1 MERGASGVRKGEGGA
16 VGLDFAQVDMDVVG
30 PLQMLSNVWSLEI
43 PQLEEKSAF
52 IRKGV
57 SEGGGRV
64 VSAHIL
70 TRFVCVCVY
79 VCLCVCFHPLPPG
92 GQGVQHCCICLFFLL
107 YWVSKKM
114 GCWCSWWWRWYAR
127 GHHHHGQVG
136 ERALFDCLDN
146 GVHYPNGGICGGR
159 CTRVLPFPSQKQV
172 CVLIRFLCVPAAP
185 IPSCVPQFL

>member
-92 GQGVQHCCICLFFLL
+92 GQGVQHCCICSFFSLVL
-107 YWVSKKM
+107 
-114 GCWCSWWWRWYAR
+114 GF
-127 GHHHHGQVG
+127 Q
-136 ERALFDCLDN
+136 ED
-146 GVHYPNGGICGGR
+146 GVLVFLVVEVVCKGSPPPWTGG
-159 CTRVLPFPSQKQV
+159 
-172 CVLIRFLCVPAAP
+172 
-185 IPSCVPQFL
+185 